1 MKIKEIKRLSAKFVV
16 WSLDVTRGEI
26 TFPDGRRKVD
36 FCREAKILCT
46 LHWNIPDSLDQALG
60 ILTQLEWFLSLSD
73 KGSKFDD
80 ITLPY
85 EMAVDEYYYK
95 DEDDNFID
103 AEFASEK
110 FINTNEDSLSYI
122 NSCYGIGDLILL
134 KNNDEELHLGNN
146 DKIFLKEFKE
156 ILIDHEDKFL
166 QIKKVLEFKEEPVVT
181 KRSNDIKDDLI
192 PF

>member
-1 MKIKEIKRLSAKFVV
+1 M
-16 WSLDVTRGEI
+16 DVTRGEI
-26 TFPDGRRKVD
+26 TFPDGKRKVD
-36 FCREAKILCT
+36 FCRSAKTRYT
-46 LHWNIPDSLDQALG
+46 LHWNIPDSLDQALE

-73 KGSKFDD
+73 KGLKFDD

-95 DEDDNFID
+95 D
-103 AEFASEK
+103 
-110 FINTNEDSLSYI
+110 EDSLSYI

-134 KNNDEELHLGNN
+134 KNNDEELHLRNN

-156 ILIDHEDKFL
+156 FLVDHEDKFL
-166 QIKKVLEFKEEPVVT
+166 KIKKVIDIVPQ
-181 KRSNDIKDDLI
+181 RIKDTIVFEKVPQSYKVQDDPI

>member
-1 MKIKEIKRLSAKFVV
+1 M
-16 WSLDVTRGEI
+16 DVTRGEI
-26 TFPDGRRKVD
+26 TFPDGKRKVD
-36 FCREAKILCT
+36 FCRSAKTRYT
-46 LHWNIPDSLDQALG
+46 LHWNIPDSLDQALE

-73 KGSKFDD
+73 KGLKFDD

-95 DEDDNFID
+95 DEDDDFID

-110 FINTNEDSLSYI
+110 FIDTNEDSLSYI

-134 KNNDEELHLGNN
+134 KNNDEELHLRNN

-156 ILIDHEDKFL
+156 FLVDHEDKFL
-166 QIKKVLEFKEEPVVT
+166 KIKKVIDIVPQ
-181 KRSNDIKDDLI
+181 RIKDTIVFEKVPQSYKVQDDPI